1 MYFYPPKTW
10 NIGPA
15 KIAFYGTFMSI
26 GIGFFIAVFLIL
38 LKKERFQ
45 IKWRNFIWVFLA
57 GGLLFGLGAYGWDH
71 LCHFL
76 GGDGTQGGISF
87 LGGVVFGLPLFY
99 LILVLVYPVRE
110 QRIAVMNFIF
120 PAVAIGHA
128 FGRIGCFFGGCC
140 YGLPTEGFGVIYD
153 SDSLAAARYYDGVSV
168 FPIQLVESL
177 FLFGLFF
184 FLLFFKKKQ
193 FRMEAYCLGYGV
205 ARFIIEFFRGDNRGA
220 FLPFLSPSQFL
231 SILLIAF
238 AIIHLILLRKYPYR
252 PLEIRLLET
261 KRMRNARLPK
271 EQAVSSPKAQEEK

>member
-1 MYFYPPKTW
+1 MYFYPPKIW

-76 GGDGTQGGISF
+76 GGDGTAGGISF

-177 FLFGLFF
+177 FLFGLFL

-238 AIIHLILLRKYPYR
+238 AVIHLILLRKYPYR

-261 KRMRNARLPK
+261 KRMRDARLSK
-271 EQAVSSPKAQEEK
+271 KQAVSSPKAQEEE